1 MKNTKTNIVIIA
13 LMLVTFFGQALASVT
28 MSCTHEMI
36 MDMELSMMTHD
47 NMSDAA
53 SHARM
58 MIESDDQSS
67 GDNSSM
73 DCCQEQCKCPMN
85 GCVSPSL
92 LSDTRFKSGV
102 ISEQKISQLPLIHQ
116 LQINSSLYRP
126 PIS

>member
-1 MKNTKTNIVIIA
+1 VKNTKTKIVIIA
-13 LMLVTFFGQALASVT
+13 LMFVTFFGQALASVT
-28 MSCTHEMI
+28 MSCTHEMA
-36 MDMELSMMTHD
+36 MELSMMTHD
-47 NMSDAA
+47 NMPDTA

-58 MIESDDQSS
+58 MIESNDQGS
-67 GDNSSM
+67 GLM

-102 ISEQKISQLPLIHQ
+102 IAEHKISQLPLLHQ
-116 LQINSSLYRP
+116 SQINASLYRP